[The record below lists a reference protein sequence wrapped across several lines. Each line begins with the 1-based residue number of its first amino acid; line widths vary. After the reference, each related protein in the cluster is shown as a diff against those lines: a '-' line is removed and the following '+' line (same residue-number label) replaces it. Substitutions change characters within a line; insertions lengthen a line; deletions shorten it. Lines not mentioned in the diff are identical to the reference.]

1 MNACI
6 SETEFGLSFVESES
20 KSTNITFNPSPLLS
34 TPYFVTLTTL
44 LEISTDIQ
52 TAVDSNS
59 LANAILKMSQI
70 DGYIRHQM
78 GLNNRK
84 KVMEK
89 FDEQL
94 IISDYLNIIKA
105 VGTEKGSSDKH

>member
-1 MNACI
+1 
-6 SETEFGLSFVESES
+6 
-20 KSTNITFNPSPLLS
+20 
-34 TPYFVTLTTL
+34 
-44 LEISTDIQ
+44 
-52 TAVDSNS
+52 
-59 LANAILKMSQI
+59 MSQI